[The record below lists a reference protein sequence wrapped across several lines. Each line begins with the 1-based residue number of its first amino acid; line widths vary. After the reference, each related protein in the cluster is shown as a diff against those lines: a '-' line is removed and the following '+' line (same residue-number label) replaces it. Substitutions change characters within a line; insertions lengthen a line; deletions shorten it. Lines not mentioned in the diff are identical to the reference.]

1 MKVFISS
8 VTYALKEERAAL
20 VPFLRLL
27 DHHPLRFE
35 DFTAQDRS
43 SREACLAGVEVADV
57 YVLLLGPRYGQPF
70 PDTGLSPTAEEFKRA
85 RQRGI
90 PILVFNKVLDE
101 EDDTAQS
108 EFKGEVGHYVSGRF
122 WRSFTDPLSCNQA
135 VGEALKGLDLES
147 GPVERSTPSEPVNVP
162 WLAESGILAAGS
174 TGGVLSG
181 AGEGLVPPFI
191 VTAPILE
198 LHVVGLGGTG
208 APSRRQLED
217 WAAQLAR
224 DGRSAGFVSQ
234 ADQLAIGATSD
245 TGWAVRPPGTSA
257 FGASLS
263 RRSVEKF
270 RGLLCHR
277 NGGVGAFMS
286 LDTDLMGSLVNQQSL
301 QVDLAE
307 LFGLVTPYLPQTEL
321 LSVAAGLN
329 NASQVW
335 EGDPTRVG
343 DRNSGRMR
351 MAQGMRIR
359 VGGDFAVPRRQLAAS
374 FGDVGKD
381 LTHDLLT
388 QLRENNI

>member
-43 SREACLAGVEVADV
+43 SREACLAGVEAADV

-90 PILVFNKVLDE
+90 PILVFNKLLAE
-101 EDDTAQS
+101 EDDTEQS
-108 EFKGEVGHYVSGRF
+108 DFKDQVGHYVSGRF

-135 VGEALKGLDLES
+135 VGESLKELDLES
-147 GPVERSTPSEPVNVP
+147 GPVERSTPRESVNVP
-162 WLAESGILAAGS
+162 WLAESGILATGS
-174 TGGVLSG
+174 NSAVWSGQGGRL
-181 AGEGLVPPFI
+181 APPFT
-191 VTAPILE
+191 VAAPILE
-198 LHVVGLGGTG
+198 LHVVGLGGTD

-217 WAAQLAR
+217 QATHFAR
-224 DGRSAGFVSQ
+224 DARSAGFVSE
-234 ADQLAIGATSD
+234 ADQLVIGGTSD
-245 TGWAVRPPGTSA
+245 IGWAIRPPGTTSS
-257 FGASLS
+257 GSSLS

-270 RGLLCHR
+270 RGLVCHR
-277 NGGVGAFMS
+277 SGVVGAFMS
-286 LDTDLMGSLVNQQSL
+286 LDSDLMGSLVDQRSL
-301 QVDLAE
+301 QTDLAE
-307 LFGLVTPYLPQTEL
+307 LFGLMTPHMPKTEF

-335 EGDPTRVG
+335 EGNPASVG

-351 MAQGMRIR
+351 IAQGVVIR
-359 VGGDFAVPRRQLAAS
+359 VGGDFAVPGGQLSAS

-381 LTHDLLT
+381 LAHDLLT
-388 QLRENNI
+388 QLRENDL